1 MDTGT
6 GQIRRVILLVIDGLG
21 VGEMPDAAQVR
32 PRDRGADTLGHVV
45 KAAGSLSLPQSLAAI
60 AATIAELIRV
70 GPTEIGRSF
79 LQVLEPA

>member
-1 MDTGT
+1 
-6 GQIRRVILLVIDGLG
+6 
-21 VGEMPDAAQVR
+21 VR
-32 PRDRGADTLGHVV
+32 PRDRGADALGHVV

-60 AATIAELIRV
+60 AATIAELFHV